1 MATTGK
7 KASVKAEKGVAKD
20 KTDKA
25 FDTALKNLEEMAKD
39 RINHAQSP
47 FKTGVTIARQI
58 RDLAGRI
65 EKEAMDENMALTEAA
80 DTVGMGIGVL

>member
-1 MATTGK
+1 MAATGK
-7 KASVKAEKGVAKD
+7 RATVKTKKGAAKD
-20 KTDKA
+20 KADKA
-25 FDTALKNLEEMAKD
+25 FDSALKNLEEMAKD

-47 FKTGVTIARQI
+47 FKTGITIARQI

-65 EKEAMDENMALTEAA
+65 EKEVMDENMALTEAA